1 VLLLDEPTTGLDAAT
16 ADDVLGAV
24 KKLARDGSRVVACTI
39 HAPSSRA
46 FRLLIDDVV
55 ALDGGKVAWA
65 APPGEGSHGPLATYV
80 SQSLGS
86 VYIDGDSLAE
96 HLLYAMRDAKTHKID
111 VAERWSKHPV
121 HNATLKRVQY
131 LAQKAGDESDPDAA
145 VQRLREVPRTSLYP
159 ANALPKNVQSKGKP
173 VRHG

>member
-1 VLLLDEPTTGLDAAT
+1 MSLLDEPTTGLDAAT
-16 ADDVLGAV
+16 ADDVLAAV

-86 VYIDGDSLAE
+86 QYVDGDSLAE
-96 HLLYAMRDAKTHKID
+96 HLLYAMRDAKTKNID

-131 LAQKAGDESDPDAA
+131 LAQKAETKDPDAA
-145 VQRLREVPRTSLYP
+145 AQRLREACPGSL
-159 ANALPKNVQSKGKP
+159 AWTKG
-173 VRHG
+173 